1 MATFREAYH
10 KKSDALSKNKLTLTP
25 RNIRNEIFKFY
36 MEHLHPIKPPPSF
49 RHTLMWALQTGGYCL
64 NWQFDF
70 NTQMNWSAVE
80 ANWQLAV
87 NPRAAENYAVVE
99 AAAFRSEKPCQRPGE
114 WADDEYVGVAF
125 SSVCTMALDLREDE
139 RNADMESNMANEQ
152 AHHRARESNGESTDL
167 NGLAIELAD
176 LVDARG
182 DDDDDDDL
190 NLPEYAEAEA
200 QRQEENGRTM
210 SEDDDDGTDDEE
222 SDAARRAGYAAG
234 RSKFVLDEAEE

>member
-1 MATFREAYH
+1 MG
-10 KKSDALSKNKLTLTP
+10 
-25 RNIRNEIFKFY
+25 
-36 MEHLHPIKPPPSF
+36 
-49 RHTLMWALQTGGYCL
+49 LQTGGYCL

-99 AAAFRSEKPCQRPGE
+99 AAAFRSEKPCQRPGD
-114 WADDEYVGVAF
+114 WADDEYTGVAF

-139 RNADMESNMANEQ
+139 RNADMQANIADEQ

-167 NGLAIELAD
+167 NAIAIELAD

-182 DDDDDDDL
+182 DDDDDDGFE
-190 NLPEYAEAEA
+190 LPEYAENEA
-200 QRQEENGRTM
+200 QRQEENGTTM
-210 SEDDDDGTDDEE
+210 SEDDDDGTDNDK
-222 SDAARRAGYAAG
+222 SDADRRSGYAAG
-234 RSKFVLDEAEE
+234 RSRYVLDEADEAY